1 MTDSWTMPWP
11 LLFETQ
17 FDQNPILYNR
27 QMQDRSDHRMARH
40 GTGRRAF
47 DTTKGDWSVSLPHA
61 CHREVELGLLDS
73 LNPKPSRV
81 SRRVASRNVLL
92 VALLVLASCASG
104 DGGTSAL
111 DPTTSVE
118 NNRPSETTTV
128 ENETTT
134 TSTPPNPN
142 TDDGTEP
149 SERDCPPH
157 IPNDL
162 RLSQPS
168 PTAASIE
175 ISQAT
180 YDCAHEVGL
189 AYANDSGA
197 IATLQSRGVQGP
209 LLLVG
214 RWIDAPLIADMERLA
229 PDRIVAAGFSDRVL
243 RYTLADFATES
254 VTVDQQAELLPQDV
268 SYDRVWLVDNF
279 IEAVPLAVLGNQIG
293 VRVITVPGD
302 LRAASPK
309 EREMIAA
316 ASEVELLSDYGE
328 DAAWQLDVI
337 RRGAELP
344 GGGLLLFDPGHP
356 RRMVA
361 MYGHPQTSGL
371 GVLGEQ
377 GPNES
382 VERLRSIAKGYGAD
396 GSTVLP
402 TFEIIATV
410 AAASS
415 GRDGNFS
422 NETALDILRPLI
434 ETAAANDIYVVLDLQ
449 PGLSDYLSQ
458 AKIYEEFLRLGHVG
472 LALDPEWRLKP
483 GERHLQQ
490 IGTVDAAEINQV
502 VEWLAGIVREEALP
516 QKLLVLHQFKFSMI
530 TNRHLVETPVELAV
544 LIHMDGQGPLGTK
557 YSSWNALTRQPDAD
571 QFYWGWK
578 NFYDEDSPTATAA
591 QVLALTPDA
600 LFVSYQ

>member
-1 MTDSWTMPWP
+1 M
-11 LLFETQ
+11 
-17 FDQNPILYNR
+17 
-27 QMQDRSDHRMARH
+27 
-40 GTGRRAF
+40 
-47 DTTKGDWSVSLPHA
+47 
-61 CHREVELGLLDS
+61 GLLDS

-81 SRRVASRNVLL
+81 SRRVASRNLLL

-104 DGGTSAL
+104 DDGTSAS
-111 DPTTSVE
+111 DPTTSVDT
-118 NNRPSETTTV
+118 NQPSETTTA
-128 ENETTT
+128 EDETTT
-134 TSTPPNPN
+134 TSTPPNTN
-142 TDDGTEP
+142 TVDGTEP
-149 SERDCPPH
+149 SEIEDSERDCSPH

-180 YDCAHEVGL
+180 YDCAHEVCL
-189 AYANDSGA
+189 AFATDPGA
-197 IATLQSRGVQGP
+197 IATLQSQGIQGP
-209 LLLVG
+209 LLFVD
-214 RWIDAPLIADMERLA
+214 RQFDVPLLDELGRLA
-229 PDRIVAAGFSDRVL
+229 PEKIVAVEIDDRHL
-243 RYTLADFATES
+243 NDELADFVSES
-254 VTVDQQAELLPQDV
+254 VTVDQQAELLPQGV
-268 SYDRVWLVDNF
+268 SYDRVWLVDNYT
-279 IEAVPLAVLGNQIG
+279 EAVPLAVLGNQIG
-293 VRVITVPGD
+293 VSVITVAGD

-377 GPNES
+377 RPTES
-382 VERLRSIAKGYGAD
+382 VERLRSIAEGYGAD

-410 AAASS
+410 AAGSA
-415 GRDGNFS
+415 GYDGNYS

-458 AKIYEEFLRLGHVG
+458 AKIYEEFLGLPHVG

-530 TNRHLVETPVELAV
+530 TNRHLVETPSELAV
-544 LIHMDGQGPLGTK
+544 LIHMDGQGPLPTK

-578 NFYDEDSPTATAA
+578 NFYDEDSPTATPA

>member
-1 MTDSWTMPWP
+1 M
-11 LLFETQ
+11 
-17 FDQNPILYNR
+17 
-27 QMQDRSDHRMARH
+27 
-40 GTGRRAF
+40 
-47 DTTKGDWSVSLPHA
+47 
-61 CHREVELGLLDS
+61 
-73 LNPKPSRV
+73 
-81 SRRVASRNVLL
+81 ASRNLLL

-104 DGGTSAL
+104 DDGTSAS
-111 DPTTSVE
+111 DPTTSVDT
-118 NNRPSETTTV
+118 NQPSETTTA
-128 ENETTT
+128 EDETTT
-134 TSTPPNPN
+134 TSTPPNTN
-142 TDDGTEP
+142 TVDGTEP
-149 SERDCPPH
+149 SEIEDSERDCSPH

-189 AYANDSGA
+189 AFATDPGA
-197 IATLQSRGVQGP
+197 IATLQSQGIQGP
-209 LLLVG
+209 LLFVD
-214 RWIDAPLIADMERLA
+214 RQFDVPLLDELGRLA
-229 PDRIVAAGFSDRVL
+229 PEKIVAVGIDDRHL
-243 RYTLADFATES
+243 NDELADFVSES
-254 VTVDQQAELLPQDV
+254 VTVDQQAELLPQGG
-268 SYDRVWLVDNF
+268 SYDRVWLVDNYT
-279 IEAVPLAVLGNQIG
+279 EAVPLAVLGNQIG
-293 VRVITVPGD
+293 VSVITVAGD

-377 GPNES
+377 RPTES
-382 VERLRSIAKGYGAD
+382 VERLRSIAEGYGAD

-530 TNRHLVETPVELAV
+530 TNRHLVETPSELAV
-544 LIHMDGQGPLGTK
+544 LIHMDGQGPLPTK